1 MNDVDPS
8 TQNCRR
14 GSSKGHWVC
23 TCTTDNLWNGSKLVG
38 IRAGVAHLLVA
49 SELLVCSGGGAKQ
62 LRRGGRAASIGLEA
76 AAQVREATRRP
87 RTLGR
92 LGEASDL
99 RGAGVGAEDGGEA
112 TVTSTYRRRRR
123 DGAEARGQGK
133 KQVAMRGGGGL
144 PA

>member
-49 SELLVCSGGGAKQ
+49 SELLVCSG
-62 LRRGGRAASIGLEA
+62 
-76 AAQVREATRRP
+76 
-87 RTLGR
+87 
-92 LGEASDL
+92 D
-99 RGAGVGAEDGGEA
+99 GVN
-112 TVTSTYRRRRR
+112 
-123 DGAEARGQGK
+123 
-133 KQVAMRGGGGL
+133 
-144 PA
+144 

>member
-1 MNDVDPS
+1 MNDADQS
-8 TQNCRR
+8 TQNYRR
-14 GSSKGHWVC
+14 RSSKGHWVC
-23 TCTTDNLWNGSKLVG
+23 TCTTDNLWKGSKLVG

-49 SELLVCSGGGAKQ
+49 SELLVCSDGGAKQ

-92 LGEASDL
+92 RPTCEVPVQA
-99 RGAGVGAEDGGEA
+99 RRMVA
-112 TVTSTYRRRRR
+112 TSTYHRRRH

-133 KQVAMRGGGGL
+133 KRVAMRGGGGL